1 MGKLKEEGISEALT
15 QAFVDECMK
24 RSNNNRGESC
34 FTLPV
39 VEPFQSL
46 LFLKRVTP
54 HKKREGKFWF
64 IFVFVVPKS

>member
-24 RSNNNRGESC
+24 RSNNNRGESY

-39 VEPFQSL
+39 IEPFQSL
-46 LFLKRVTP
+46 HFCNFLLP
-54 HKKREGKFWF
+54 KKGEGKLWF
-64 IFVFVVPKS
+64 IFVF